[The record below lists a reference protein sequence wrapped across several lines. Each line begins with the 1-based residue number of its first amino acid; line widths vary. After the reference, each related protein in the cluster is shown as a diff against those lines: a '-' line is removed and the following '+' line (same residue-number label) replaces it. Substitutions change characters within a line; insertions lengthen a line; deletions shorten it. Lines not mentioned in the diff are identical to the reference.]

1 MRQEIVEIDPC
12 LIFERGKPRIVED
25 RDKHVIDK
33 ITHRL
38 ATAAMSEGYRL
49 DTDGAKPTWS
59 ACLIYCV

>member
-25 RDKHVIDK
+25 RDKDVIDK
-33 ITHRL
+33 ITHCL

-49 DTDGAKPTWS
+49 DTESTKPTWS
-59 ACLIYCV
+59 ARLIYCV

>member
-59 ACLIYCV
+59 ARLFYCV